1 MNRPHARLRAIAA
14 AALLAAASLPAVTL
28 AQQAYPATLA
38 GHAVMPALTLIEA
51 PADAPAEAPK
61 TP

>member
-14 AALLAAASLPAVTL
+14 AALIAAASLPAVTL

-38 GHAVMPALTLIEA
+38 GHAVMPASTRSA
-51 PADAPAEAPK
+51 ASKACRPAGPPA
-61 TP
+61 